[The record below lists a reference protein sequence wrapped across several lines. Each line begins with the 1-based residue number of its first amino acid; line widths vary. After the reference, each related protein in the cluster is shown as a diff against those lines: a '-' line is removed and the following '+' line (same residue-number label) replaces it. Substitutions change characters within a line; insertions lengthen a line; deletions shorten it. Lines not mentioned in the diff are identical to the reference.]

1 MMLRP
6 GSSASLPSPFL
17 PPPPSF
23 PFVPP
28 PPFLFPHMQV
38 ALPPSSLVPAQ
49 APIPLAAAVILFLSS
64 PRVSNSFI
72 SHPTAAS
79 PMVTGSRSNI
89 SNTFDPLNVS
99 VRRASRTPAKASKLM
114 TRQSRMS
121 APATMLLHS
130 TARLSPR
137 GLQTGTDEP
146 AAPSVRHCC
155 GHMCIPSHA
164 HTCAYTRRR
173 LHTCRHAHPHVYK
186 LTLTRAVACSCNSFS
201 VVCTRSFIPES
212 VHVFRGCQSHPYV
225 PRSSPTP

>member
-6 GSSASLPSPFL
+6 GSSASPLSPFLHPHLSFPLLPSP
-17 PPPPSF
+17 
-23 PFVPP
+23 
-28 PPFLFPHMQV
+28 LFP
-38 ALPPSSLVPAQ
+38 LPSHASSSATVIPC
-49 APIPLAAAVILFLSS
+49 PGPDTIPLAAAVILFLSS

-72 SHPTAAS
+72 LHTTAAS

-130 TARLSPR
+130 TAQQSPR
-137 GLQTGTDEP
+137 GLQAGTDEP

-155 GHMCIPSHA
+155 GHLCIPSHA
-164 HTCAYTRRR
+164 RTRAYARPR
-173 LHTCRHAHPHVYK
+173 LHTCRHAHPHAYK
-186 LTLTRAVACSCNSFS
+186 LTLTHAFACNCNCVFG
-201 VVCTRSFIPES
+201 VCTRS
-212 VHVFRGCQSHPYV
+212 H
-225 PRSSPTP
+225 T